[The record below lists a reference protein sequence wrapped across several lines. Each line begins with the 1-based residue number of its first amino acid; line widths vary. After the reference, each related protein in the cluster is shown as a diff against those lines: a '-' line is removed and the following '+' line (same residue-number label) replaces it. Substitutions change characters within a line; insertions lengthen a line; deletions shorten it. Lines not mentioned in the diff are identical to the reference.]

1 MKITERGRVSGGFMN
16 INEVYDILGGNF
28 REVSARLGGERM
40 ADRFLR
46 KFPEDPS
53 YRNLT
58 DARAAGDVDGAF
70 LAAHTLKGIASTLG
84 LTELYSAASELAEEL
99 RPRNKMAEERY
110 FTAVD
115 EAYYCAVGAIS
126 SLT

>member
-1 MKITERGRVSGGFMN
+1 MN
-16 INEVYDILGGNF
+16 INEVYDMLGGDF
-28 REVSARLGGERM
+28 REVCARLGDERM
-40 ADRFLR
+40 VEKFLR

-58 DARAAGDVDGAF
+58 DARVAGDVDGAF

-84 LTELYSAASELAEEL
+84 LAKLCSAASELTEEL
-99 RPRNKMAEERY
+99 RPRKKMVEERY

>member
-1 MKITERGRVSGGFMN
+1 MN

-58 DARAAGDVDGAF
+58 DARTAGDVDGAF

-84 LTELYSAASELAEEL
+84 LTELYSAASELAEDD
-99 RPRNKMAEERY
+99 RVRK
-110 FTAVD
+110 
-115 EAYYCAVGAIS
+115 AYLGA
-126 SLT
+126 